1 MDLVLCIYCS
11 AAAED
16 FTTDDLTR
24 LLAQCREQNAEK
36 GLTGMLV
43 YSDRTF
49 FQALEGERSVVEALL
64 HKLGSDERHGRITK
78 LILEPIEQRSFDQ
91 WTMGFARVGKRELA
105 NIPGLNDFF
114 SQGRSLLEL
123 DDGRAKKLLGAFKEG
138 AWRQSL
144 S

>member
-11 AAAED
+11 AAAKD
-16 FTTDDLTR
+16 FTPDDLAR
-24 LLAQCREQNAEK
+24 LLTQCRENNAQK

-43 YSDRTF
+43 YSDNTF
-49 FQALEGERSVVEALL
+49 FQVLEGDRPVVEALL
-64 HKLGSDERHGRITK
+64 QKLASDPRHGRITK
-78 LILEPIEQRSFDQ
+78 LIVESIEQRSFNE
-91 WTMGFARVGKRELA
+91 WTMGYARVGRRELA
-105 NIPGLNDFF
+105 DIPGLNDFF

-123 DDGRAKKLLGAFKEG
+123 DDGRAKKLLGAFKDG